1 MPVAPFIA
9 CRECDLL
16 HREVPLTVDGIA
28 RCQRCQAVLF
38 RRGHTGLDRSLALTL
53 SAVVLFLIANL
64 LPLASL
70 DMQGQ
75 EQQTTLFGTIQALY
89 EQDMAAV
96 AILVFITTMVAPAIE
111 LAAMLYLLLPLR
123 FGWPH
128 HDFSP
133 TFRLLEAV
141 RPWVLMDVFILGA
154 LVSLIKL
161 GSIATVV
168 PGIALWSMG
177 GLILLLAAIANSFDF
192 RELWPQARITTRITK

>member
-1 MPVAPFIA
+1 MPIVPFIA
-9 CRECDLL
+9 CSECDLL
-16 HREVPLTVDGIA
+16 HREAPFVVAGTA

-38 RRGHTGLDRSLALTL
+38 RRGHAGLDRTLALTL
-53 SAVVLFLIANL
+53 GAALLFLIANL

-75 EQQTTLFGTIQALY
+75 EQQTTLFGAIQALY

-96 AILVFITTMVAPAIE
+96 AILVFMTTMVAPAIE
-111 LAAMLYLLLPLR
+111 LVVMLYLLLPLR

-128 HDFSP
+128 RDFP
-133 TFRLLEAV
+133 RAFRLLEAV
-141 RPWVLMDVFILGA
+141 KPWVLMDVFILGA

-161 GSIATVV
+161 GDIATVV
-168 PGIALWSMG
+168 SGIALWSMG

-192 RELWPQARITTRITK
+192 RELWSQMRLSK